1 MKKLLSLPPNLV
13 DCFHDV
19 TGYSREEWF
28 CTNDP
33 VGHKLGSGGGTAWLL
48 MQAAPLSSPEGDTI
62 ASKGIEAPSGAVG
75 GAFLSWLSSEKRIL
89 LHAGGQ
95 SRRLPAYAPSGK
107 ILTPIPVFRWER
119 GQRLSQDLLSLQVP
133 LYERIMAMAPD
144 NLHTMVVSGDVFI
157 RATQP
162 LQPIPDVDVVCY
174 GLWLDAEIA
183 KNHGVF
189 VSTRENPSVLKCMLQ
204 KPSVETLNE
213 LLHDHFYLTDI
224 GVWLL
229 SDRAVELLMKKTLLP
244 AGRGKGV
251 GIRTYDLYTD
261 FGGCLG
267 TDPTFSDEE
276 LSQLS
281 VAILPLPGGEFYHF
295 GTSRQIITSTLA
307 IQNLVNDQR
316 EILHHGRKPHPS
328 IFQQNAVKGVKF
340 TAENQNIWVENSC
353 VSEGWTLSRD
363 HIITGVP
370 ENDWTLSLQ
379 PGQCVDI
386 VPIGENE
393 WVVRPYQ
400 MDDTFSGEEQFE
412 RRFPVVD
419 NIADMGLVLRWMLGE
434 EGLDEGQKIWEQ
446 SRRLSA
452 DEISAE
458 ANLRRLTAQRRT
470 YRLQNWPALAENY
483 RHSVFY
489 QIDLEDAAREFAE
502 GQLPMPAPLPDTEPL
517 LIRMHDAMF
526 RDELIRRDSSQGL
539 HKTEFAQ
546 SAGASAFALLRE
558 ALLQP
563 GSQTRGAAMPRLSVY
578 SDQIV
583 WSRSPVRIDIA
594 GGWTDTPPYCL
605 MEGGKVLNFAIN
617 LNGQQP
623 LQAYVKP
630 CKENHIVLRS
640 IDLGASE
647 VVETTEQLLDFQR
660 VGSPFS
666 IPKAALVLAG
676 FGDEA
681 RGVTLTEQ
689 LRQFG
694 CGIELTMLSAIPAGS
709 GLGTSSIL
717 AATVLAALNDFC
729 GLGWDKA
736 EIGSRTLQLEQML
749 TTGGGWQDQYGGIL
763 AGVKLLETER
773 GLCQR
778 PQVRWLPNHL
788 FTQSDYRPC
797 HLLYYTGITRT
808 AKQILQQIVRR
819 MFLNQHDELAL
830 LRQMKEHT
838 LQMYDAILRQDF
850 LQMGRLVGRTWEQNQ
865 LLDSGTNPPDVK
877 AMTDLVD
884 DLCLGYKLPGA
895 GGGGYL
901 YLIAKDP
908 EAAARVKTILNENRR
923 HPNARFVDMT
933 LSKSGLQITRS

>member
-48 MQAAPLSSPEGDTI
+48 MQAALPSSPEGDTI

-75 GAFLSWLSSEKRIL
+75 GGFLSWLSSEKRIL

-370 ENDWTLSLQ
+370 NNDWTLSLQ
-379 PGQCVDI
+379 PGQCVDV
-386 VPIGENE
+386 VPIGEN
-393 WVVRPYQ
+393 
-400 MDDTFSGEEQFE
+400 
-412 RRFPVVD
+412 
-419 NIADMGLVLRWMLGE
+419 
-434 EGLDEGQKIWEQ
+434 
-446 SRRLSA
+446 
-452 DEISAE
+452 
-458 ANLRRLTAQRRT
+458 
-470 YRLQNWPALAENY
+470 
-483 RHSVFY
+483 
-489 QIDLEDAAREFAE
+489 
-502 GQLPMPAPLPDTEPL
+502 
-517 LIRMHDAMF
+517 
-526 RDELIRRDSSQGL
+526 
-539 HKTEFAQ
+539 
-546 SAGASAFALLRE
+546 
-558 ALLQP
+558 
-563 GSQTRGAAMPRLSVY
+563 
-578 SDQIV
+578 
-583 WSRSPVRIDIA
+583 
-594 GGWTDTPPYCL
+594 
-605 MEGGKVLNFAIN
+605 
-617 LNGQQP
+617 
-623 LQAYVKP
+623 
-630 CKENHIVLRS
+630 
-640 IDLGASE
+640 
-647 VVETTEQLLDFQR
+647 
-660 VGSPFS
+660 
-666 IPKAALVLAG
+666 
-676 FGDEA
+676 
-681 RGVTLTEQ
+681 
-689 LRQFG
+689 
-694 CGIELTMLSAIPAGS
+694 
-709 GLGTSSIL
+709 
-717 AATVLAALNDFC
+717 
-729 GLGWDKA
+729 
-736 EIGSRTLQLEQML
+736 
-749 TTGGGWQDQYGGIL
+749 
-763 AGVKLLETER
+763 
-773 GLCQR
+773 
-778 PQVRWLPNHL
+778 
-788 FTQSDYRPC
+788 
-797 HLLYYTGITRT
+797 
-808 AKQILQQIVRR
+808 
-819 MFLNQHDELAL
+819 
-830 LRQMKEHT
+830 
-838 LQMYDAILRQDF
+838 
-850 LQMGRLVGRTWEQNQ
+850 
-865 LLDSGTNPPDVK
+865 
-877 AMTDLVD
+877 
-884 DLCLGYKLPGA
+884 
-895 GGGGYL
+895 
-901 YLIAKDP
+901 
-908 EAAARVKTILNENRR
+908 
-923 HPNARFVDMT
+923 
-933 LSKSGLQITRS
+933 

>member
-48 MQAAPLSSPEGDTI
+48 MQAAPLSSPE
-62 ASKGIEAPSGAVG
+62 VG
-75 GAFLSWLSSEKRIL
+75 GVGGGFLAWLSSEKRIL

-244 AGRGKGV
+244 AGEGTGV

-434 EGLDEGQKIWEQ
+434 EGLAEGRKIWEQ

-558 ALLQP
+558 QN
-563 GSQTRGAAMPRLSVY
+563 RV
-578 SDQIV
+578 
-583 WSRSPVRIDIA
+583 
-594 GGWTDTPPYCL
+594 
-605 MEGGKVLNFAIN
+605 
-617 LNGQQP
+617 
-623 LQAYVKP
+623 
-630 CKENHIVLRS
+630 RS
-640 IDLGASE
+640 IG
-647 VVETTEQLLDFQR
+647 R
-660 VGSPFS
+660 S
-666 IPKAALVLAG
+666 IGFCAAP
-676 FGDEA
+676 
-681 RGVTLTEQ
+681 R
-689 LRQFG
+689 
-694 CGIELTMLSAIPAGS
+694 
-709 GLGTSSIL
+709 SIV
-717 AATVLAALNDFC
+717 AA
-729 GLGWDKA
+729 W
-736 EIGSRTLQLEQML
+736 
-749 TTGGGWQDQYGGIL
+749 
-763 AGVKLLETER
+763 
-773 GLCQR
+773 
-778 PQVRWLPNHL
+778 
-788 FTQSDYRPC
+788 QSDTWCCYAAP
-797 HLLYYTGITRT
+797 
-808 AKQILQQIVRR
+808 
-819 MFLNQHDELAL
+819 
-830 LRQMKEHT
+830 
-838 LQMYDAILRQDF
+838 
-850 LQMGRLVGRTWEQNQ
+850 VG
-865 LLDSGTNPPDVK
+865 L
-877 AMTDLVD
+877 
-884 DLCLGYKLPGA
+884 
-895 GGGGYL
+895 
-901 YLIAKDP
+901 
-908 EAAARVKTILNENRR
+908 
-923 HPNARFVDMT
+923 
-933 LSKSGLQITRS
+933 

>member
-617 LNGQQP
+617 
-623 LQAYVKP
+623 
-630 CKENHIVLRS
+630 ENHIVLRS

-838 LQMYDAILRQDF
+838 LQMYDALQRDDF
-850 LQMGRLVGRTWEQNQ
+850 QRFGRLVRRNWKQNQ
-865 LLDSGTNPPDVK
+865 LLDSGTNPPEV
-877 AMTDLVD
+877 AHLTSLID

-901 YLIAKDP
+901 YMIAKDP
-908 EAAARVKTILNENRR
+908 DAAVRIRQTLLQNPLNDR
-923 HPNARFVDMT
+923 ARFVDMS
-933 LSKSGLQITRS
+933 LSTTGLEVSRS